1 MFPPNS
7 LEVKLLD
14 WHDLEKWILLPGM
27 IYHYVR
33 KNGDKKRAQ
42 EAKAFYT
49 KLNKLGKK
57 IQAYVIDSY
66 IQRDWEDYTKED
78 DVNIATATNWE
89 HVVDVLDRHFD
100 PVAKLEFGYETK
112 PPLSKFLKP
121 HQLKMASMIEDAW
134 ADKF

>member
-1 MFPPNS
+1 
-7 LEVKLLD
+7 
-14 WHDLEKWILLPGM
+14 M

-42 EAKAFYT
+42 EARAFYT
-49 KLNKLGKK
+49 KLNKLGKE
-57 IQAYVIDSY
+57 IQEQVILDWY
-66 IQRDWEDYTKED
+66 KNRGIRLRDTNTNLF
-78 DVNIATATNWE
+78 VNAINSAKDWE

-100 PVAKLEFGYETK
+100 PVAKLEFGYEVK